1 MASVCWKFVS
11 RSMDIWPTTFV
22 NISWP
27 PKVILKV
34 LSRWKG
40 QKTHS
45 RGKILPLSR
54 ALVPTI
60 LNQWPRN
67 FGFKLSTYK
76 TWLNINGSLTRS
88 YFFNGKI
95 EDYQKN
101 LHFHNRHYINHYINS
116 IRIISQRAKCRIL
129 KLGDMVVLCW
139 NLNMAKPLFLGQLK
153 NCRYPSREVWIVFM
167 GTERIFASGDRGEA

>member
-1 MASVCWKFVS
+1 MASVFWKFVS
-11 RSMDIWPTTFV
+11 RSMDTWPTTFV
-22 NISWP
+22 NVTWP
-27 PKVILKV
+27 SKVILKV

-40 QKTHS
+40 QKTLS

-116 IRIISQRAKCRIL
+116 ILIISKRAQCRIL
-129 KLGDMVVLCW
+129 KLGHMVVLCW
-139 NLNMAKPLFLGQLK
+139 NLIWPNHFFCDISK
-153 NCRYPSREVWIVFM
+153 IVDTLQ
-167 GTERIFASGDRGEA
+167 GKCD

>member
-1 MASVCWKFVS
+1 MGLVCGKFVS
-11 RSMDIWPTTFV
+11 RLLDIWPTSFV
-22 NISWP
+22 NVTWP
-27 PKVILKV
+27 SKVILKV

-40 QKTHS
+40 QKTLS
-45 RGKILPLSR
+45 RGKISPLSR

-95 EDYQKN
+95 GDYQKN
-101 LHFHNRHYINHYINS
+101 LHFYNRHYINHYINWNL
-116 IRIISQRAKCRIL
+116 IISQRAKCRIL
-129 KLGDMVVLCW
+129 KLGDMIVLWW
-139 NLNMAKPLFLGQLK
+139 NLNGAKPLFL
-153 NCRYPSREVWIVFM
+153 
-167 GTERIFASGDRGEA
+167 